1 MKYLV
6 FATTFTIT
14 FVVMTALFN
23 KSEPTVIIKQ
33 STPVINNYY
42 QHRI

>member
-6 FATTFTIT
+6 FATTFLIT
-14 FVVMTALFN
+14 FVVITALFN
-23 KSEPTVIIKQ
+23 KIEPTVIIKE
-33 STPVINNYY
+33 SKPIINNYY